1 MAKAIENLDGIKR
14 RGLVLSY
21 LLRFKQICNHPSQ
34 LSGDG
39 EYDPKKSGKFQ
50 RLAELCEEISSR
62 QEKLLVFTQFREMTT
77 PLANFLAQQ
86 FGQPGLVL
94 HGGTA
99 VKQRQKLVERFQGED
114 GPPFFIKKGMKI
126 EPIEVQGRKIVR
138 TFWGEAW
145 CNHLEKFSD
154 YANRLPRGRTYVRNG
169 SVCHLAISKGKVAAI
184 VSGSALYKININIT
198 PLSASKWKNVRK
210 QCTGQIGSMLE
221 LLQGRL
227 SDNVMEIVT
236 DQNKGLFPKP
246 SEIKFACDCP
256 DWAGMCKHIAA
267 VLYGVGARLDHQ
279 PELLFLLRN
288 VDHEELI
295 SAELDMQTATAG
307 KGKRRRLAGADLSG
321 VFGVEMEEPV
331 KPGHKKRVASRKA
344 TTKKSRKTVKKRRI
358 KKTIAVKKKAFTPT
372 AAAVTRLRKRFKMN
386 ASQFAML
393 VGVSSPTVG
402 NWESG
407 SGKLNLRQRSRDA
420 LIKAA
425 ELTPE
430 QALRKIKRIR

>member
-1 MAKAIENLDGIKR
+1 MSYRGWAPYVPVARRRANAAKEM
-14 RGLVLSY
+14 
-21 LLRFKQICNHPSQ
+21 
-34 LSGDG
+34 
-39 EYDPKKSGKFQ
+39 KK
-50 RLAELCEEISSR
+50 L
-62 QEKLLVFTQFREMTT
+62 
-77 PLANFLAQQ
+77 
-86 FGQPGLVL
+86 
-94 HGGTA
+94 
-99 VKQRQKLVERFQGED
+99 
-114 GPPFFIKKGMKI
+114 IKKGMKI
-126 EPIEVQGRKIVR
+126 EPIEVQGRKIAR

-154 YANRLPRGRTYVRNG
+154 YENRLPRGRTYVRNG
-169 SVCHLAISKGKVAAI
+169 SVCHLAISKGKVEAI

-210 QCTGQIGSMLE
+210 QCAGQIGSMLE

-227 SDNVMEIVT
+227 SDNIMEIVT

-246 SEIKFACDCP
+246 SEIKLACDCP
-256 DWAGMCKHIAA
+256 DWAEMCKHIAA

-295 SAELDMQTATAG
+295 SAELDMQTATTG
-307 KGKRRRLAGADLSG
+307 RGKRRRLAGADLSG

-331 KPGHKKRVASRKA
+331 KPSRKKRVASRKA
-344 TTKKSRKTVKKRRI
+344 STKNSRKTAKKRSI
-358 KKTIAVKKKAFTPT
+358 KKTTTVKEKAFIPT

-386 ASQFAML
+386 ASQFAIL
-393 VGVSSPTVG
+393 VGVSPPTVG

-407 SGKLNLRQRSRDA
+407 SGKLNLRQRTRDA

-430 QALRKIKRIR
+430 QAIRKVKRIR